1 MDKDK
6 EKKVYKTQGAPVEVI
21 ERIEGA
27 KRILIYGHLRPDGD
41 SLGSMIAL
49 AHTLSALGKKAVG
62 IVESRK
68 TLGGP
73 GFLRGVDELL
83 EPADLAGRGFDLLLS
98 VDCAATDRLPE
109 CVRDVADKIP
119 LWINID
125 HHCTHPF
132 FADINWVRGRASSAG
147 ELVWRL
153 IRRARW
159 PFDVVTAEALWVAVV
174 TDTGRFAYDT
184 TSTGTL
190 RCGADLIA
198 RGVRTAFI
206 NDKLYCSFSHVAV
219 ELKRRAYQTLTVD
232 GDLAWVQL
240 TGRDFAEVGGTKA
253 DAEDVVEIPRSLVGN
268 KVALFFYGPED
279 NTPGETRISIRTRP
293 PLDATKLAEMF
304 GGGGHQRAAGCTVN
318 ESLSKAKRLFLKAC
332 GEWMRASGQN
342 SS

>member
-1 MDKDK
+1 MDK
-6 EKKVYKTQGAPVEVI
+6 EKKVYGTQGAPVEVL
-21 ERIEGA
+21 ERIAGA
-27 KRILIYGHLRPDGD
+27 KRILISGHVRPDGD

-49 AHTLSALGKKAVG
+49 AHALSALGKKAAGV
-62 IVESRK
+62 VESRK

-73 GFLRGVDELL
+73 GFLRGVDDLL
-83 EPADLAGRGFDLLLS
+83 EPADLAGRRFDLLLA
-98 VDCAATDRLPE
+98 VDCATFDRLPE
-109 CVRDVADKIP
+109 CVRGAAAGIP

-125 HHCTHPF
+125 HHCTNDF
-132 FADINWVRGRASSAG
+132 FAGINWVRPRASSAG

-153 IRRARW
+153 IRKAGW
-159 PFDVVTAEALWVAVV
+159 PFDDIAAEALWVAVA

-184 TSTGTL
+184 TSASTL
-190 RCGADLIA
+190 RCGADLVA

-206 NDKLYCSFSHVAV
+206 NDRLYCSFSRVAV
-219 ELKRRAYQTLTVD
+219 ELKRRAYQTLAVE

-279 NTPGETRISIRTRP
+279 NAPGETRISIRTRAP
-293 PLDATKLAEMF
+293 FDATELAGKF
-304 GGGGHQRAAGCTVN
+304 GGGGHLRAAGCTVY

-332 GEWMRASGQN
+332 GEWMRAAVRNPS
-342 SS
+342 

>member
-1 MDKDK
+1 MDTEKD
-6 EKKVYKTQGAPVEVI
+6 KKVYKTQGAPAEVI
-21 ERIEGA
+21 ERIAGA
-27 KRILIYGHLRPDGD
+27 KRILISGHVRPDGD

-49 AHTLSALGKKAVG
+49 AHTLSSLGKKAVG

-83 EPADLAGRGFDLLLS
+83 EPADLITGRCFDLLLT
-98 VDCAATDRLPE
+98 VDCATADRLPE
-109 CVRDVADKIP
+109 CVRAVAGKIP
-119 LWINID
+119 LRINID
-125 HHCTHPF
+125 HHCTNPF

-153 IRRARW
+153 IRKARW

-184 TSTGTL
+184 TATGTL

-206 NDKLYCSFSHVAV
+206 NDKLFCSFSHVAV

-232 GDLAWVQL
+232 GDLAYV
-240 TGRDFAEVGGTKA
+240 VIYGG
-253 DAEDVVEIPRSLVGN
+253 
-268 KVALFFYGPED
+268 
-279 NTPGETRISIRTRP
+279 
-293 PLDATKLAEMF
+293 
-304 GGGGHQRAAGCTVN
+304 
-318 ESLSKAKRLFLKAC
+318 
-332 GEWMRASGQN
+332 
-342 SS
+342 